1 MNKVGRVV
9 KVDEDG
15 DIRVDFNGP
24 QFMYAPAC
32 CIRVDRGI
40 VDTLSPAASKEDAV
54 SETRSA
60 AGDAEGRLRAFC

>member
-24 QFMYAPAC
+24 QFEYAPAC
-32 CIRVDRGI
+32 CIRVDRG
-40 VDTLSPAASKEDAV
+40 TSREDAV

-60 AGDAEGRLRAFC
+60 AGDAEGRLRALC